1 MTRSVEAE
9 LPEPLVEE
17 RNREPSDEKRLVAL
31 SIHRT
36 VRDLQFSG
44 LFPKITPAGIV
55 GGCLQPNGVLY
66 VVGSNFASLPRLQK
80 LGFVRRYRYALLH
93 LKGGYHVHQLR
104 SGGGRGGGAGEITG
118 CFRCLH
124 HLLDE
129 APPEVF
135 RGQEIDVYV
144 EDEVGLAAYDGHIP
158 EQVARVL
165 HSLLEGEVQRRL
177 PSGCRGSGTREGGRG
192 LVHQRPEVLRH
203 MVLGKAEVKRHMV
216 VNGLEAQIVV
226 EQGSDGV
233 EEVVV
238 VGEDGDGHGTSPFL
252 THRYQVV
259 QMIGRALRHQGDV
272 TLPLRY
278 RPVF

>member
-31 SIHRT
+31 SILRT
-36 VRDLQFSG
+36 VRDLQLSG

-104 SGGGRGGGAGEITG
+104 NGGGVGEITG
-118 CFRCLH
+118 CLH

-129 APPEVF
+129 AP
-135 RGQEIDVYV
+135 
-144 EDEVGLAAYDGHIP
+144 
-158 EQVARVL
+158 
-165 HSLLEGEVQRRL
+165 
-177 PSGCRGSGTREGGRG
+177 T
-192 LVHQRPEVLRH
+192 
-203 MVLGKAEVKRHMV
+203 
-216 VNGLEAQIVV
+216 
-226 EQGSDGV
+226 
-233 EEVVV
+233 
-238 VGEDGDGHGTSPFL
+238 
-252 THRYQVV
+252 
-259 QMIGRALRHQGDV
+259 
-272 TLPLRY
+272 
-278 RPVF
+278 